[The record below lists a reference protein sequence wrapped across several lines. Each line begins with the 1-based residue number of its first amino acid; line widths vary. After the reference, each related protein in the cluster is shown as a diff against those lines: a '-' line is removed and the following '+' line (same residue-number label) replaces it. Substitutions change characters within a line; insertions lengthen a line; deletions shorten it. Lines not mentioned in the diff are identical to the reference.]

1 MSKSIQNIK
10 KENNFTNLRRNVNL
24 FPTYIL
30 HTLTNIINHEL
41 ELQKT
46 VKNNLLP
53 FHTTQYQY
61 YSISN

>member
-24 FPTYIL
+24 FPTSYIV
-30 HTLTNIINHEL
+30 HTLTNIINH

-53 FHTTQYQY
+53 FHTTV
-61 YSISN
+61 SISIVSN